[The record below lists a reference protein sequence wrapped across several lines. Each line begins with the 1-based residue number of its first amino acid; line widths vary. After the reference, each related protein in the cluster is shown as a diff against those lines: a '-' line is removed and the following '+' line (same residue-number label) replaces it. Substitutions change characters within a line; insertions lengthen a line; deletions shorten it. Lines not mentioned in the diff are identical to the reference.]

1 MPTPL
6 KYILWTHIR
15 NLFWAGWW
23 LVGLLALAWTGLHW
37 LTGDLLWP
45 VRLVNY
51 VMPWLLLGL
60 APGLV
65 LAALGRHKAL
75 TIVLAVPALFVAV
88 SFAPLFLP
96 PATTVLAGGISFKVM
111 SYNLL
116 YVNRDVAAISR
127 LIRQEQPDILLMQ
140 EVTPFHARHLPAA
153 LADLYPGQSLHVAYA
168 SDIGQAIISRYP
180 ITSEGTNLQARV
192 QKASLETPAGPVKVW
207 NVHARTPAYWKQ
219 QYRDLSA
226 VAVEAAQVEGP
237 LIVGGDFNTTDQS
250 ELYRLINQYL
260 ENAHWEAGWG
270 FGFSFPAEASNI
282 YGLPVPRSVVRID
295 HIFYSGDHFLARHAR
310 TLAES
315 GGSDHLPVVVTLFLT
330 R

>member
-1 MPTPL
+1 MILFL
-6 KYILWTHIR
+6 KRALWTLTR

-37 LTGDLLWP
+37 LTGDQFWP

-60 APGLV
+60 APGLA

-75 TIVLAVPALFVAV
+75 TAMLAVPTLFVAI

-96 PATTVLAGGISFKVM
+96 PATTVLAGGTSFKVM

-116 YVNRDVAAISR
+116 YVNHDVAAISR
-127 LIRQEQPDILLMQ
+127 VIRQEQPDILLMQ
-140 EVTPFHARHLPAA
+140 EATLFHARTLPAA
-153 LADLYPGQSLHVAYA
+153 LADLYPDQSLYAVYA
-168 SDIGQAIISRYP
+168 SEIGQIIISRYP
-180 ITSEGTNLQARV
+180 ITTEAINLKARI
-192 QKASLETPAGPVKVW
+192 QKVSLETPAGPVKVW
-207 NVHARTPAYWKQ
+207 NVHARTPAQWRQ
-219 QYRDLSA
+219 QYQHLSA
-226 VAVEAAQVEGP
+226 MATEVAQVKGP

-250 ELYRLINQYL
+250 EIYRLINQRL
-260 ENAHWEAGWG
+260 DNAHWEAGWG
-270 FGFSFPAEASNI
+270 FGFSFPAGPNNI
-282 YGLPVPRSVVRID
+282 YGVPIPGTVVRID
-295 HIFYSGDHFLARHAR
+295 HIFYSGDLFLARQAR

-330 R
+330 Q